1 MPTFSFVM
9 GRPVPSFQDGDKST
23 HTQTYKASTMNAS
36 HHAQVRIKENGRPL
50 NSTETPLLLAVATI
64 MHYCKNE

>member
-36 HHAQVRIKENGRPL
+36 HHAHERIKENGRPH
-50 NSTETPLLLAVATI
+50 NSRETPLLWAVTAI
-64 MHYCKNE
+64 MHHCKNE

>member
-36 HHAQVRIKENGRPL
+36 HHAHERIKENSRPRQL
-50 NSTETPLLLAVATI
+50 ARGSTIVGGTAI

>member
-9 GRPVPSFQDGDKST
+9 GRPVPSFQDGDKGT

-36 HHAQVRIKENGRPL
+36 HHAHERIKENGRPRQL
-50 NSTETPLLLAVATI
+50 ARDSTIVGGTAI
-64 MHYCKNE
+64 MHHCKNE